1 LKAKIT
7 FSYAGN
13 IGGLGQSYITE
24 KTVRAYLKTECLYQL
39 FCTAVASHLKINAQE
54 ILILRRFNEFGF
66 AWGFLARLLKI
77 TGLTYYPSNIF
88 YDKQVAKSL
97 KPCDIFHGFA
107 AQSFKSMLKA
117 KELGAKV
124 IADNPNTH
132 PLNIKKILTEE
143 YKIWKVPYLAYNSLA
158 LGRRLRALEM
168 ADRILVLSQNSQK
181 TFTAYGC
188 PPEKIRVVAYGV
200 DNNLFKPKPA
210 KDEVFRVVFM
220 GSVCLRKGFQYLLE
234 AWQLLKLKNAELV
247 LAGPLTPDG
256 VYALKKFSGKLDFK
270 LLGALSS
277 MEQVAHLYNQ
287 ASVCVF
293 PSVEEGFG
301 MVVTEA
307 LASGVPVIVSE
318 NVGAKDLI
326 TDGQEGFIVPI
337 RNARA
342 IKEALLC
349 LYEDKP
355 KREQM
360 AKNARLKVQNQTWE
374 KYEEKLVGVYKELIG
389 G

>member
-1 LKAKIT
+1 
-7 FSYAGN
+7 
-13 IGGLGQSYITE
+13 
-24 KTVRAYLKTECLYQL
+24 
-39 FCTAVASHLKINAQE
+39 
-54 ILILRRFNEFGF
+54 
-66 AWGFLARLLKI
+66 
-77 TGLTYYPSNIF
+77 
-88 YDKQVAKSL
+88 
-97 KPCDIFHGFA
+97 
-107 AQSFKSMLKA
+107 
-117 KELGAKV
+117 
-124 IADNPNTH
+124 
-132 PLNIKKILTEE
+132 
-143 YKIWKVPYLAYNSLA
+143 
-158 LGRRLRALEM
+158 
-168 ADRILVLSQNSQK
+168 
-181 TFTAYGC
+181 
-188 PPEKIRVVAYGV
+188 
-200 DNNLFKPKPA
+200 
-210 KDEVFRVVFM
+210 
-220 GSVCLRKGFQYLLE
+220 
-234 AWQLLKLKNAELV
+234 
-247 LAGPLTPDG
+247 
-256 VYALKKFSGKLDFK
+256 
-270 LLGALSS
+270 